1 MAAPAKHG
9 IILTVVDR
17 SPSRTPLA
25 RLADLTQK
33 LGRTTKRLELTQ
45 LVADCL
51 RELDPGEVPAAVRL
65 ILGQVF
71 PEWDGRTLN
80 LSWKAAM
87 AVVEELAAATPAQ
100 REAIFAEAVDGGEA
114 VAALFA
120 RHRRQQ
126 PQPPPL
132 TIIDVYHT
140 LEQIAA
146 ASGRG
151 SRARKVDLLR
161 SLLARATP
169 VETSLIVKNLFGEMR
184 HGVGEG
190 IVLAAIAQAADV
202 KLALVRRANML
213 WGDLGEVAM
222 VALGQGDAA
231 LAQASVRLFRPMK
244 SMLAQ
249 TADDIAE
256 VLERHQGRTAL
267 EYKLD
272 GARVQIH
279 KQGAEVRIFS
289 RQLADVTASLPDVAA
304 SARAGLRAREAV
316 VEGEVVAEDRAGR
329 PLAFQ
334 QLMRRFRRKHD
345 VETVARQVPVRLYL
359 FDLLYRDGVSLIDW
373 PNAER
378 WQALTGVAGEIET
391 VHRLVTGDPAEGG
404 AFLQAA
410 REAGH
415 EGLVAKS
422 LDSTY
427 QPGVRGRAWLKLK
440 HVETLDLV
448 IVAADWGYGR
458 RKGWLSNY
466 HLAVRDDGGFAAV
479 GKTFKGPTDREF
491 EALTERLLG
500 LERARRGGTVLVQ
513 PQVVVEVAF
522 NEVQQSSRYES
533 GFALRF
539 ARIVR
544 VRGDKSP
551 AQADTLARLRT
562 LYERQFI
569 YKGRIEASEE

>member
-1 MAAPAKHG
+1 
-9 IILTVVDR
+9 
-17 SPSRTPLA
+17 
-25 RLADLTQK
+25 LADLAQK

-51 RELDPGEVPAAVRL
+51 AALDPEEVPAAVRL

-80 LSWKAAM
+80 VSWKAAT
-87 AVVEELAAATPAQ
+87 AVVEELTAATPAQ
-100 REAIFAEAVDGGEA
+100 REAVFAEAVDGGEA
-114 VAALFA
+114 VATLLG

-132 TIIDVYHT
+132 TVLDVYYT
-140 LEQIAA
+140 FEQIAA

-151 SRARKVDLLR
+151 SRARKAALLR
-161 SLLARATP
+161 GLLARATP
-169 VETSLIVKNLFGEMR
+169 AEASLIVKNLFGEMR

-190 IVLAAIAQAADV
+190 IVLAAIAQAAGV
-202 KLALVRRANML
+202 RLALVRRANML
-213 WGDLGEVAM
+213 WGDLGEVAV
-222 VALGQGDAA
+222 VAIDQGGSA
-231 LAQASVRLFRPMK
+231 LMQASVRVFRPMK
-244 SMLAQ
+244 PMLAQ

-304 SARAGLRAREAV
+304 AVGAGLRAREAV

-329 PLAFQ
+329 PLPFQ
-334 QLMRRFRRKHD
+334 QLMRRFGRKHD
-345 VETVARQVPVRLYL
+345 VEEVARQVPVRIYL
-359 FDLLYRDGVSLIDW
+359 FDLLYRDGASLIDRR
-373 PNAER
+373 NAER

-391 VHRLVTGDPAEGG
+391 VHRLVTSDPAEGQ

-410 REAGH
+410 YEAGH

-422 LDSTY
+422 LESTY

-440 HVETLDLV
+440 HVDTLDLV

-466 HLAVRDDGGFAAV
+466 HLAVRDDDGFAVV
-479 GKTFKGPTDREF
+479 GKTFKGPTDAEF
-491 EALTERLLG
+491 GALTERLLA
-500 LERARRGGTVLVQ
+500 LERTRWGGTVFVQ

-522 NEVQQSSRYES
+522 NEVQQSPRYES
-533 GFALRF
+533 GFAFRF

-544 VRGDKSP
+544 VREDKGP